1 MANPLL
7 PTFPMFI
14 PQQPILFP
22 VAPKPTNTI
31 PTPVLLALLENMK
44 NMNTL
49 LSMSNM
55 RQPVN
60 TFTQFQPIP
69 ETRPMETEQTSEPS
83 TEMCS
88 EHNSDEE
95 VEEKQ
100 VTKSDSVSVKV
111 QVRNSRTT
119 ARSEPIEIT
128 YEQLAKHFHRSL
140 ESAASSIVSSC
151 VPMVFGILLTCCPGN
166 WKIYHE
172 GCLSTIR
179 HQEMALHPQGPE
191 AQETLK
197 EDSGIGKSTAL
208 GLEFMLLTWSC
219 SNLK

>member
-7 PTFPMFI
+7 PTFPLFI

-69 ETRPMETEQTSEPS
+69 ETRPMETEQSSEPS

-95 VEEKQ
+95 VEDKQ

-140 ESAASSIVSSC
+140 ESAASSI
-151 VPMVFGILLTCCPGN
+151 
-166 WKIYHE
+166 
-172 GCLSTIR
+172 
-179 HQEMALHPQGPE
+179 
-191 AQETLK
+191 
-197 EDSGIGKSTAL
+197 GIGKSTMKVVCRRL
-208 GLEFMLLTWSC
+208 GIKKWPYTHKGQRRRRPSKKIQASVSLLHLGWNACC
-219 SNLK
+219 SRRLAAVRISTCLQ